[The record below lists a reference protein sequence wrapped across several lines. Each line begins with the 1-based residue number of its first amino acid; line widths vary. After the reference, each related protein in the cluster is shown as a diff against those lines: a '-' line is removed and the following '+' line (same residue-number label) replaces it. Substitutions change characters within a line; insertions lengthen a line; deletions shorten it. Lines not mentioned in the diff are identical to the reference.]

1 MAVSRSSLSSRRC
14 RPPRLLRTRVATP
27 GRRSRSASTSPS
39 AVCGAKPS
47 TAGKRPSSSIRAM
60 PPRSTT
66 WRLPTSTRASW
77 AKRARPTKKRW
88 SSTRTTRRSN
98 RTSSSSRKSMTAPV
112 RRKSRKNHR
121 LLAGALAALG
131 AATIVA
137 CGPDTFEIPI
147 ETPIQPKLDVSAFQ
161 RVLVAGFVAGG
172 TEDLDTN
179 QETVRLLRGQLRNKS
194 SLKVIDAD
202 VMPLMDIA
210 QDQNKTANAA
220 EGASSAGSTEAAPA
234 GPAVAGAGSSPS
246 PTGGQALP
254 LPQHIK
260 DEKDLE
266 PYERLFANVTYWK
279 MIGEEYQ
286 NPLIVTGTVLFMP
299 NSRSG
304 FVQRDQ
310 EVYDQFGRRSV
321 RPIRTYME
329 RKGFV
334 LRPKFVFIDG
344 RTGAT
349 MYSESYREEILYNAQ
364 QNTPALSSY
373 FELMDR
379 LVPNFLSTLSSQK
392 IKGTRVLL
400 K

>member
-1 MAVSRSSLSSRRC
+1 
-14 RPPRLLRTRVATP
+14 
-27 GRRSRSASTSPS
+27 
-39 AVCGAKPS
+39 
-47 TAGKRPSSSIRAM
+47 
-60 PPRSTT
+60 
-66 WRLPTSTRASW
+66 
-77 AKRARPTKKRW
+77 
-88 SSTRTTRRSN
+88 
-98 RTSSSSRKSMTAPV
+98 MTAPV

-179 QETVRLLRGQLRNKS
+179 QETVRLLRSQLRNKS

-220 EGASSAGSTEAAPA
+220 EGAASAGSSEGTPA
-234 GPAVAGAGSSPS
+234 GPAGASAGSSPS
-246 PTGGQALP
+246 ATGGQALP

-304 FVQRDQ
+304 FVQRDR

-321 RPIRTYME
+321 QPIRTYQE

-379 LVPNFLSTLSSQK
+379 LVPNFLSALSTQK